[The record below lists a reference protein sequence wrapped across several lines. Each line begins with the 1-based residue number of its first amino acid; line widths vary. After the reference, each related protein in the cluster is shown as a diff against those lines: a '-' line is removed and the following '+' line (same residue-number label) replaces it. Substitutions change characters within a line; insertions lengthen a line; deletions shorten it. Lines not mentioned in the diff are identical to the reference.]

1 MPKKMAKSGGMLYNF
16 GTRLAI
22 FKGKGGN
29 EMKINEFYNTLDTL
43 FEEKKIGE
51 AEKFLLECLGK
62 AEAAGEWELVVAAAN
77 ELGGLYRVLSR
88 YEEGAELYEKALD
101 ALGKIGDEKD
111 ENYGTTLINYGTIL
125 SMAGKFEE
133 ALACYNEAVKTLQ
146 MRGNEGDYPMA
157 ALYNNMSGLYQKKG
171 DLNTAAVY
179 IHKAL
184 LIIKNLEDSKVE
196 VAISY
201 SNLAG
206 IYIRLGNL
214 ADAEK
219 YAEEA
224 ARDFRKISGD
234 RDVHYSAAV
243 CTLGEVYFAKGEY
256 EKAEEL
262 FTEAL
267 GLIARD
273 YGTDNDSYRVVARN
287 LEKCREKIGGK

>member
-1 MPKKMAKSGGMLYNF
+1 M
-16 GTRLAI
+16 
-22 FKGKGGN
+22 
-29 EMKINEFYNTLDTL
+29 
-43 FEEKKIGE
+43 
-51 AEKFLLECLGK
+51 
-62 AEAAGEWELVVAAAN
+62 
-77 ELGGLYRVLSR
+77 
-88 YEEGAELYEKALD
+88 
-101 ALGKIGDEKD
+101 
-111 ENYGTTLINYGTIL
+111 LINYGTIL
-125 SMAGKFEE
+125 NMAGKFEE
-133 ALACYNEAVKTLQ
+133 TLACYNEAVKTLQ

-184 LIIKNLEDSKVE
+184 LIIKNLENSEVE

-201 SNLAG
+201 SNLAE

-243 CTLGEVYFAKGEY
+243 CTLGEVYFAKGKY

-273 YGTDNDSYRVVARN
+273 YGTDNDSYRVVVRN